1 MDVHVGECEWDGKN
15 QSQSRSQMDN
25 IVLKQ
30 WKYMHAEQ
38 GRRGVA
44 GGKGKRRGQ
53 LSAEEPPTET
63 GVSKNRQ

>member
-38 GRRGVA
+38 RGSD
-44 GGKGKRRGQ
+44 GGSSVQKSPQ
-53 LSAEEPPTET
+53 LRL
-63 GVSKNRQ
+63 G